1 MWVLRESVSLGVAG
15 KGSVAEYIHQALSVD
30 VYSCGN
36 LAYSMEFHLKV
47 FVNFLLL
54 FSSLCRPETLGTSLY
69 LARHLEYGDFCGNFC
84 LTAWLPFDGASTYR
98 SFWNAAWGYY
108 HLPHWGQP
116 KLQTPGQA
124 LDVRFSLH
132 NFWEGQCISVLTKVR
147 TCSVPLNS
155 APVFSWSSLA
165 SEMPK
170 SNLKAPLLKTQVLWS
185 LRKRLPTLRGTR
197 WEHLL
202 KQAGICQHQRRPM
215 WTPACWNTSTEYL

>member
-47 FVNFLLL
+47 FVIFLLL
-54 FSSLCRPETLGTSLY
+54 FSSLVCRPETLRTSLY

-124 LDVRFSLH
+124 HAGLQCERMTSRFLSTTS
-132 NFWEGQCISVLTKVR
+132 EKGSVFLCWLKSGPAASPWTVLP
-147 TCSVPLNS
+147 CSPGV
-155 APVFSWSSLA
+155 
-165 SEMPK
+165 
-170 SNLKAPLLKTQVLWS
+170 
-185 LRKRLPTLRGTR
+185 
-197 WEHLL
+197 H
-202 KQAGICQHQRRPM
+202 
-215 WTPACWNTSTEYL
+215 